1 MYALPNNLQ
10 ILSGYMAFDPDLRDT
25 ANSKILQFKVY
36 VSEKIKG
43 RDNQVKTIKHYIE
56 CKAWGAIAENVAK
69 NVKKGDYIEV
79 IGKCVVEEWEKDGQK
94 NRKQLCEVAGFK
106 NVSFILNFGKDDN
119 NQEDSNGQSF
129 ADGAAPGAGF
139 GSDGL
144 PSSFGQPP
152 SFAQEKVEQDL
163 DDIEGLY

>member
-10 ILSGYMAFDPDLRDT
+10 ILSGYMAFDPDLRNT

-43 RDNQVKTIKHYIE
+43 RDNQVKTLKHYIE

-119 NQEDSNGQSF
+119 QEDSNNQSF
-129 ADGAAPGAGF
+129 AGGVPDTGF

-152 SFAQEKVEQDL
+152 SFAQEKQDL
-163 DDIEGLY
+163 DDLEGII